1 MRGGMIAA
9 EKIYAEYDVRCDFG
23 EYVQDFTLVYEG
35 GAAGGTVT
43 VKKPDEVAG
52 ITAEIK
58 TDANTSSLIWQD
70 VSLETGILP
79 SGLSPAGII
88 GFLLTEWKQG
98 FVEQSQSF
106 KDGKFSV
113 STKPE
118 NAVYQ
123 TTVFSQETFL
133 PVSSEILYE
142 NTTIMFVVFK
152 EFKLM

>member
-1 MRGGMIAA
+1 MLAT

-23 EYVQDFTLVYEG
+23 AYVQDFTLVFEG
-35 GAAGGTVT
+35 NTSGGTVT
-43 VKKPDEVAG
+43 AKKPDEVAG
-52 ITAEIK
+52 ITADIK
-58 TDANTSSLIWQD
+58 TDGNTSSIIWQD

-88 GFLLTEWKQG
+88 GFLFAEWTQG
-98 FVEQSQSF
+98 YIEQSQSL
-106 KDGKFSV
+106 KDGKFSI
-113 STKPE
+113 STKPD

-123 TTVFSQETFL
+123 TSVFSPDSFL